1 MRGFFNKRLEAL
13 SNPKVY
19 GDIVS
24 NLGIGFLVNSLYL
37 ISLGGLG
44 LANFIDILLSIIAI
58 VEGSY
63 AKDKT

>member
-24 NLGIGFLVNSLYL
+24 NLGIGFLVNSLYS
-37 ISLGGLG
+37 ISLGGMNITNL
-44 LANFIDILLSIIAI
+44 IDIFLSIIAI

-63 AKDKT
+63 AKEKR